1 VLRHLLRQVT
11 YTQFAS
17 VMATLG
23 FVLSD
28 EQRELLCKAF
38 SVEGSS
44 GFNELPR
51 APQADR
57 PGRVMRSSD
66 DDNDEDSPPCLALP
80 SVAEAGSAA
89 R

>member
-1 VLRHLLRQVT
+1 VT

-28 EQRELLCKAF
+28 DQRDLLCKAF

-44 GFNELPR
+44 GFMNYRELLKRIDP
-51 APQADR
+51 
-57 PGRVMRSSD
+57 
-66 DDNDEDSPPCLALP
+66 
-80 SVAEAGSAA
+80 AA
-89 R
+89 

>member
-1 VLRHLLRQVT
+1 VSTDVLRHFLRQVT

-28 EQRELLCKAF
+28 EQRDLLCKAF

-44 GFNELPR
+44 GFMNYRELLKRIDP
-51 APQADR
+51 
-57 PGRVMRSSD
+57 
-66 DDNDEDSPPCLALP
+66 
-80 SVAEAGSAA
+80 AA
-89 R
+89 